1 MCSKPA
7 EKEEP
12 IRNTDIRVK
21 RNNDLPQSEAVV
33 AAKVD
38 VNHVNNI

>member
-1 MCSKPA
+1 MGPMCSKPA

-33 AAKVD
+33 AA
-38 VNHVNNI
+38 